1 MFEIVD
7 EVVDFSV
14 RTPRSCRSGIA
25 LFHSVATHLR
35 CGGMLSVS
43 LLLFVA
49 NLRASQ
55 SRKNLENRLIFE
67 ERYGQDFSGFLF
79 TVWKAFSIYTVS
91 AKHRSTYMICFANVY
106 FIVL

>member
-7 EVVDFSV
+7 EVVDLSV

-43 LLLFVA
+43 LLQIYERVSRERILKIGSY
-49 NLRASQ
+49 LRNVMG
-55 SRKNLENRLIFE
+55 KTLVF
-67 ERYGQDFSGFLF
+67 FLF